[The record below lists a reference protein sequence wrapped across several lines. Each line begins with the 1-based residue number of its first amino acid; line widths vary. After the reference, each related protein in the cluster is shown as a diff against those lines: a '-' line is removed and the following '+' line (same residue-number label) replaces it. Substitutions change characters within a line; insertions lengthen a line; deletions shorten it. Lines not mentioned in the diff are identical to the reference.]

1 MATFYRDGEAPTAYN
16 DHQRQTCTERPGAHG
31 RPRRC
36 ARAPMGR
43 RRLPTRARTPMPS
56 TTRST
61 FFTYPTKFGPV
72 TIAAD
77 GTAVTAVSFGEQ
89 NLPGDRQPTA
99 LTTEAANQIMAYLAG
114 QRSAFTVP
122 MRPEGAPSSRR
133 YGRPRRTSPTG
144 TRPRPAPSPKRWGT
158 RLLPL
163 RRRRPARLPHSPART
178 NAPHRHRHRQAH
190 RRHQRRPPETRAA
203 ASHQVALPGTG
214 ATETL
219 QHPRAPGASPKLSEH
234 QFEKA
239 PPKGRP

>member
-1 MATFYRDGEAPTAYN
+1 
-16 DHQRQTCTERPGAHG
+16 
-31 RPRRC
+31 
-36 ARAPMGR
+36 
-43 RRLPTRARTPMPS
+43 MPS

-122 MRPEGAPSSRR
+122 MRPEGSAFQQEVWKAAANIPYGHTTTARALAETLGAP
-133 YGRPRRTSPTG
+133 
-144 TRPRPAPSPKRWGT
+144 

-178 NAPHRHRHRQAH
+178 NPPHRHRHRQT
-190 RRHQRRPPETRAA
+190 HQRPSTPPY
-203 ASHQVALPGTG
+203 
-214 ATETL
+214 
-219 QHPRAPGASPKLSEH
+219 
-234 QFEKA
+234 
-239 PPKGRP
+239 

>member
-1 MATFYRDGEAPTAYN
+1 MATFYRDDGAPTAYN
-16 DHQRQTCTERPGAHG
+16 DRQRQTCTERPGAHG
-31 RPRRC
+31 RRRRC

-43 RRLPTRARTPMPS
+43 GRLPTRARSPLPT

-122 MRPEGAPSSRR
+122 MRPEGSAFQQEVWKAAANIPYGHTTTARALAETL
-133 YGRPRRTSPTG
+133 GRPGSFRSVGAALRACPTPLLVPTHRIVTATG
-144 TRPRPAPSPKRWGT
+144 KPTDDINAALLKLEQQPLTR
-158 RLLPL
+158 
-163 RRRRPARLPHSPART
+163 
-178 NAPHRHRHRQAH
+178 
-190 RRHQRRPPETRAA
+190 
-203 ASHQVALPGTG
+203 
-214 ATETL
+214 
-219 QHPRAPGASPKLSEH
+219 
-234 QFEKA
+234 
-239 PPKGRP
+239 

>member
-1 MATFYRDGEAPTAYN
+1 
-16 DHQRQTCTERPGAHG
+16 
-31 RPRRC
+31 
-36 ARAPMGR
+36 
-43 RRLPTRARTPMPS
+43 MPS

-122 MRPEGAPSSRR
+122 MRPEGSAFQQEVWKAAANIPYGHTTTARALAETL
-133 YGRPRRTSPTG
+133 GRPGSFRSVG
-144 TRPRPAPSPKRWGT
+144 AACAP
-158 RLLPL
+158 
-163 RRRRPARLPHSPART
+163 PHSPART
-178 NAPHRHRHRQAH
+178 NPPHRHRHRQAH
-190 RRHQRRPPETRAA
+190 QRHQRRPIETGAA
-203 ASHQVALPGTG
+203 AARQVALPGAG

-219 QHPRAPGASPKLSEH
+219 
-234 QFEKA
+234 
-239 PPKGRP
+239 

>member
-1 MATFYRDGEAPTAYN
+1 
-16 DHQRQTCTERPGAHG
+16 
-31 RPRRC
+31 
-36 ARAPMGR
+36 
-43 RRLPTRARTPMPS
+43 MPS

-122 MRPEGAPSSRR
+122 MRPEGSAFQQEVWKAAANIP
-133 YGRPRRTSPTG
+133 YDHGPRPRRNAG
-144 TRPRPAPSPKRWGT
+144 AP

-178 NAPHRHRHRQAH
+178 NPPHRHRHRQAH
-190 RRHQRRPPETRAA
+190 QRHQRRPIETGAA
-203 ASHQVALPGTG
+203 AARQVALPGTG

-219 QHPRAPGASPKLSEH
+219 
-234 QFEKA
+234 
-239 PPKGRP
+239 

>member
-1 MATFYRDGEAPTAYN
+1 
-16 DHQRQTCTERPGAHG
+16 
-31 RPRRC
+31 
-36 ARAPMGR
+36 
-43 RRLPTRARTPMPS
+43 MPS

-122 MRPEGAPSSRR
+122 MRPEGSAFQQEVWKAAANIPYGHTTTARALAETL
-133 YGRPRRTSPTG
+133 GRPG
-144 TRPRPAPSPKRWGT
+144 
-158 RLLPL
+158 LLPL
-163 RRRRPARLPHSPART
+163 RRSRPARLPHSPART

>member
-122 MRPEGAPSSRR
+122 MRPDGSAFQQEVWKAAANIPYGHTTTARALAETL
-133 YGRPRRTSPTG
+133 GRPGSFRSVGAALRACPT
-144 TRPRPAPSPKRWGT
+144 P
-158 RLLPL
+158 LLVPTHRIVTATGKPTNDINAALLKLEQQPL
-163 RRRRPARLPHSPART
+163 A
-178 NAPHRHRHRQAH
+178 
-190 RRHQRRPPETRAA
+190 
-203 ASHQVALPGTG
+203 
-214 ATETL
+214 
-219 QHPRAPGASPKLSEH
+219 K
-234 QFEKA
+234 
-239 PPKGRP
+239 

>member
-122 MRPEGAPSSRR
+122 MRPEGSAFQQEVWKAASNIPYGHTTTARALAETL
-133 YGRPRRTSPTG
+133 GRPGSFRSVGAALRACPTPLLVPTHRIVTATGKPTSDIN
-144 TRPRPAPSPKRWGT
+144 AA
-158 RLLPL
+158 LLKLEQQPL
-163 RRRRPARLPHSPART
+163 A
-178 NAPHRHRHRQAH
+178 
-190 RRHQRRPPETRAA
+190 
-203 ASHQVALPGTG
+203 
-214 ATETL
+214 
-219 QHPRAPGASPKLSEH
+219 K
-234 QFEKA
+234 
-239 PPKGRP
+239 

>member
-1 MATFYRDGEAPTAYN
+1 
-16 DHQRQTCTERPGAHG
+16 
-31 RPRRC
+31 
-36 ARAPMGR
+36 
-43 RRLPTRARTPMPS
+43 MPS

-122 MRPEGAPSSRR
+122 MRPEGSAFQQEVWKAAANIPYGHTTTARALAETL
-133 YGRPRRTSPTG
+133 GRPGSFRSVGAALRACPT
-144 TRPRPAPSPKRWGT
+144 P
-158 RLLPL
+158 LLVP
-163 RRRRPARLPHSPART
+163 T
-178 NAPHRHRHRQAH
+178 HRQAH

-219 QHPRAPGASPKLSEH
+219 QRPRAPGASPKLSEH

-239 PPKGRP
+239 PRRGAHKSMKQRSA

>member
-1 MATFYRDGEAPTAYN
+1 
-16 DHQRQTCTERPGAHG
+16 
-31 RPRRC
+31 
-36 ARAPMGR
+36 
-43 RRLPTRARTPMPS
+43 MPS

-122 MRPEGAPSSRR
+122 MRPEGSAFQQEVWKAAANIPYGHTTTARALAETL
-133 YGRPRRTSPTG
+133 GRPGSFRSVGAALRACPT
-144 TRPRPAPSPKRWGT
+144 P
-158 RLLPL
+158 LLVPTH
-163 RRRRPARLPHSPART
+163 RIVTATGKPT
-178 NAPHRHRHRQAH
+178 DDINA
-190 RRHQRRPPETRAA
+190 
-203 ASHQVALPGTG
+203 ALLKLEHPGTG

>member
-1 MATFYRDGEAPTAYN
+1 MATFYRDDGAPTAYN
-16 DHQRQTCTERPGAHG
+16 GHQRQTCTERPDAHG
-31 RPRRC
+31 RRRRC

-122 MRPEGAPSSRR
+122 MRPEGSAFQQEVWKAAANIPYGHTTTARALAETL
-133 YGRPRRTSPTG
+133 GRPGSFRSVGAALRACPTPLLVPTHRIVTATG
-144 TRPRPAPSPKRWGT
+144 KPTDDINAALLKLEQQPLTR
-158 RLLPL
+158 
-163 RRRRPARLPHSPART
+163 
-178 NAPHRHRHRQAH
+178 
-190 RRHQRRPPETRAA
+190 
-203 ASHQVALPGTG
+203 
-214 ATETL
+214 
-219 QHPRAPGASPKLSEH
+219 
-234 QFEKA
+234 
-239 PPKGRP
+239 